1 MVVYASRF
9 LRLAEPPMDGP
20 DVLEVQKRLKELGY
34 KVNPTGIY
42 DVPTDA
48 AVREFQTNTG
58 LMVDGIVGPDTWN
71 MLTTNFPMPMTR
83 IKVGEKQQ
91 PNKVY
96 RIAIDVIQTVLTLR
110 LGNDIVATFPVAV
123 GKPQTPTPL
132 GDWKIVFKSMNP
144 GGAFGA
150 RWMRLSVPFGGY
162 GIHGTNNPPSI
173 GTAASHGCVRMF
185 NEDVI
190 KLYDLVPVGTIVKI
204 FGSANLGRLLTVGV
218 APGYD
223 VTVLQQSLAI
233 LGYYPYD
240 IDSYYGPQTEAAVK
254 KFQQDNGLAPD
265 GIVGPQTYELL
276 QERLDIASGNQEP

>member
-1 MVVYASRF
+1 MVYASRF

-34 KVNPTGIY
+34 KINPTGIF
-42 DVPTDA
+42 DA
-48 AVREFQTNTG
+48 ATDTVVREFQTNTG

-71 MLTTNFPMPMTR
+71 MLITSFQMPMTR
-83 IKVGEKQQ
+83 VKVGDKQQ
-91 PNKVY
+91 PNKTY
-96 RIAIDVIQTVLTLR
+96 RIAIDVIQKILTLR

-132 GDWKIVFKSMNP
+132 GDWKIVYKAMNP

-150 RWMRLSVPFGGY
+150 RWMRLSIPFGGY

-173 GTAASHGCVRMF
+173 GTAASHGCIRMF

-190 KLYDLVPVGTIVKI
+190 KLYDLVPIGTSVKI
-204 FGSANLGRLLTVGV
+204 YGSANLGRLLSAGIE
-218 APGYD
+218 PGYD
-223 VTVLQQSLAI
+223 ITVLQQSLAI

-240 IDSYYGPQTEAAVK
+240 IDGYFGPQTEVAVK
-254 KFQQDNGLAPD
+254 KFQQDNGLSPD

-276 QERLDIASGNQEP
+276 QQKLDIATGNEEP